1 MDTQRLILFV
11 ALSFLSLMLWDAWQL
26 EQGAGQ
32 PQLSQA
38 EQQHAQTFSVPV
50 APEARTVDIATG
62 GGVPRVSAPEAEQ
75 SGQPRVVAESEM
87 RASGTPIHVETDLLS
102 VIINSEGGD
111 LRQVDLRQHGQDS
124 EHKNIPFRLMSEDDQ
139 FFVAQTGIMGGKGTV
154 KSSYPDHHA
163 IYEVEQ
169 TNFVMAGEEELQ
181 VPMVWH
187 DDANGI
193 KITKTYIFHHNSYKI
208 DVVYHVENS
217 GTTTWKG
224 GLYGQLLRNDQT
236 PEAENSFIYTY
247 TGGVTYTNSEHYQ
260 KVDFDEMANRAPIRN
275 ADKGW
280 VAMIQHYFLAAV
292 VPDSNLKPTL
302 YTDQQSSGH
311 YAIGAILPV
320 VSVPAGESGD
330 LAIQLYTGPKDQERL
345 ELLAE
350 GLELTVDYGWL
361 TFLAQPLF
369 WILNEIQD
377 VVSNWGLSI
386 ILLTILIK
394 LVFFKLSETSYRSMA
409 RMRKLSPRLTSLKER
424 YGDDRQKMN
433 EAMMKIYREE
443 KVNPMGGCL
452 PILVQIPVFIA
463 LYWVLL
469 ESVEIRQAPFMLWI
483 QDLSAKDPYY
493 ILPLLMGGSMLIQQ
507 RLNPAPIDP
516 IQQKVMM
523 VLPVVFTVFFAFF
536 PAGLVLY
543 WVVNNVISISQQ
555 WYITKKIEAAG

>member
-1 MDTQRLILFV
+1 
-11 ALSFLSLMLWDAWQL
+11 MLWDAWQL
-26 EQGAGQ
+26 DHGAGQ
-32 PQLSQA
+32 PSQQT
-38 EQQHAQTFSVPV
+38 QQQEGAAIF
-50 APEARTVDIATG
+50 APASPETRNVEAG
-62 GGVPRVSAPEAEQ
+62 SGGVPRVAAPETEQ
-75 SGQPRVVAESEM
+75 SGGQPRVAVEREM
-87 RASGTPIHVETDLLS
+87 RASGTPITVQTDLLE
-102 VIINSEGGD
+102 VIINTEGGD
-111 LRQVDLRQHGQDS
+111 LRQVDLLKHGQDS
-124 EHKNIPFRLMSEDDQ
+124 DHKNIPFRLMSEDEQ
-139 FFVAQTGIMGGKGTV
+139 FFVAQTGIMGGKGTA

-163 IYEVEQ
+163 IYKAEQ
-169 TNFVMAGEEELQ
+169 TSFVMGGEEELR

-193 KITKTYIFHHNSYKI
+193 KITKTYIFHRNSYKI
-208 DVVYHVENS
+208 DVKYHVENS
-217 GTTTWKG
+217 GATDWKG

-275 ADKGW
+275 ADNGW
-280 VAMIQHYFLAAV
+280 VAMIQHYFLAAI
-292 VPDSNLKPTL
+292 VPSSNIKPTL

-320 VSVPAGESGD
+320 ISVPSGESGD

-345 ELLAE
+345 EALAE

-369 WILNEIQD
+369 WILNQIQD
-377 VVSNWGLSI
+377 VVSNWGVSI

-394 LVFFKLSETSYRSMA
+394 LAFFKLSETSYRSMA

-469 ESVEIRQAPFMLWI
+469 ESVEIRQAPFILWI

-507 RLNPAPIDP
+507 KLNPAPIDP

>member
-11 ALSFLSLMLWDAWQL
+11 ALSFISLMLWDAWQL
-26 EQGAGQ
+26 DHGAGQ
-32 PQLSQA
+32 PSQQT
-38 EQQHAQTFSVPV
+38 QQQEGAAIF
-50 APEARTVDIATG
+50 APASPETRNVEAG
-62 GGVPRVSAPEAEQ
+62 SGGVPRVAAPETEQ
-75 SGQPRVVAESEM
+75 SGGQPRVAVEREM
-87 RASGTPIHVETDLLS
+87 RASGTPITVQTDLLE
-102 VIINSEGGD
+102 VIINTEGGD
-111 LRQVDLRQHGQDS
+111 LRQVDLLKHGQDS
-124 EHKNIPFRLMSEDDQ
+124 DHKNIPFRLMSEDEQ
-139 FFVAQTGIMGGKGTV
+139 FFVAQTGIMGGKGTA

-163 IYEVEQ
+163 IYKAEQ
-169 TNFVMAGEEELQ
+169 TSFVMGGEEELR

-193 KITKTYIFHHNSYKI
+193 KITKTYIFHRNSYKI
-208 DVVYHVENS
+208 DVKYHVENS
-217 GTTTWKG
+217 GATDWKG

-275 ADKGW
+275 ADNGW
-280 VAMIQHYFLAAV
+280 VAMIQHYFLAAI
-292 VPDSNLKPTL
+292 VPSSNIKPTL

-320 VSVPAGESGD
+320 ISVPSGESGD

-345 ELLAE
+345 EALAE

-369 WILNEIQD
+369 WILNQIQD
-377 VVSNWGLSI
+377 VVSNWGVSI

-394 LVFFKLSETSYRSMA
+394 LAFFKLSETSYRSMA

-469 ESVEIRQAPFMLWI
+469 ESVEIRQAPFILWI

-507 RLNPAPIDP
+507 KLNPAPIDP

>member
-11 ALSFLSLMLWDAWQL
+11 ALSFISLMLWDAWQL
-26 EQGAGQ
+26 DHGAGQ
-32 PQLSQA
+32 PSQQT
-38 EQQHAQTFSVPV
+38 QQQEGAAIF
-50 APEARTVDIATG
+50 APASPETRNVEAG
-62 GGVPRVSAPEAEQ
+62 SGGVPRVAAPETEQ
-75 SGQPRVVAESEM
+75 SGGQPRVAVEREM
-87 RASGTPIHVETDLLS
+87 RASGTPITVQTDLLE
-102 VIINSEGGD
+102 VIINTEGGD
-111 LRQVDLRQHGQDS
+111 LRQVDLLKHGQDS
-124 EHKNIPFRLMSEDDQ
+124 DHKNIPFRLMSEDEQ
-139 FFVAQTGIMGGKGTV
+139 FFVAQTGIMGGKGTA

-163 IYEVEQ
+163 IYKAEQ
-169 TNFVMAGEEELQ
+169 TSFVMGGEEELR

-193 KITKTYIFHHNSYKI
+193 KITKTYIFHRNSYKI
-208 DVVYHVENS
+208 DVKYHVENS
-217 GTTTWKG
+217 GATDWKG

-275 ADKGW
+275 ADNGW
-280 VAMIQHYFLAAV
+280 VAMIQHYFLAAI
-292 VPDSNLKPTL
+292 VPSSNIKPTL

-320 VSVPAGESGD
+320 ISVPSGESGD

-345 ELLAE
+345 EALAE

-369 WILNEIQD
+369 WILNQIQD
-377 VVSNWGLSI
+377 VVSNWGVSI

-394 LVFFKLSETSYRSMA
+394 LAFFKLSETSYRSMA

-507 RLNPAPIDP
+507 KLNPAPIDP